1 MSPCRTLLT
10 MYALSLAFG
19 CMLGLVIANRMLM
32 ALDEERENRRQAR
45 AEKRMSRDM
54 ETGWLLQDTHLTARG
69 NQDMATI
76 EFVADGGETRR
87 N

>member
-19 CMLGLVIANRMLM
+19 CMLGLVIANRILM
-32 ALDEERENRRQAR
+32 ALDDERRRAR
-45 AEKRMSRDM
+45 EAMPRDIETDWLVADTAEHPLVFER
-54 ETGWLLQDTHLTARG
+54 
-69 NQDMATI
+69 
-76 EFVADGGETRR
+76 DGGETVWSV